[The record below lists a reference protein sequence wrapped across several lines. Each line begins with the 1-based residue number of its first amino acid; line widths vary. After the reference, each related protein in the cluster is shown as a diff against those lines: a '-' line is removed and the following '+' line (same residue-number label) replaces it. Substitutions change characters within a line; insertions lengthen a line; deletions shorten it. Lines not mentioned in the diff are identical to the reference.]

1 VSGMVPSR
9 KVMTKG
15 GALRNVLVLSL
26 LCIITRLA
34 FLMYWPENYRLLRM
48 DVDGYWGIGANLRAG
63 NGFAR
68 GLEPITTATRS
79 PMYPVFLA
87 GVHWVTGG
95 REGIALVSQAALDAV
110 TCVGI
115 YFLAVVVTGSVAAAC
130 LACLFWAVY
139 LPEVSEVTRFWS
151 EPLCALFVT
160 YALLLYIRA
169 REYDRLWLCG
179 LAGILFGGAALT
191 RSVFLFLPLLLA
203 GLLLIERGEG
213 RGRRSLFASTLLLGF
228 ILSMAPWV
236 IRNAVVFRAFIP
248 GYTQGGITLY
258 QAHARLGADDYLTY
272 VPHSYIL
279 RTVQARIATDPE
291 WARAEHSEV
300 ELDLLCA
307 REGLGLI
314 REHPVRYAK
323 LSVVRALWLW
333 FNIGYGR
340 VQGWTSVGVAAI
352 NGGLLTLGII
362 GLISGRLLWASRA
375 MPLVA
380 TLIYATLV
388 PALVLAVG
396 RYIFPVIPALVV
408 LSASGFM
415 VVYTKVWSH
424 R

>member
-1 VSGMVPSR
+1 MEPSR

-34 FLMYWPENYRLLRM
+34 FLMYWPENYGLLRV

-95 REGIALVSQAALDAV
+95 REGLALASQAALDGV

-115 YFLAVVVTGSVAAAC
+115 YFLAIIVTGSVAAAY

-139 LPEVSEVTRFWS
+139 LPEISQITRFWS

-160 YALLLYIRA
+160 YALLLYTLA
-169 REYDRLWLCG
+169 REYDRLWLFG
-179 LAGILFGGAALT
+179 LAGIVFGGAALT
-191 RSVFLFLPLLLA
+191 RSVFLFLPVVFA
-203 GLLLIERGEG
+203 GLLLVKRGEG
-213 RGRRSLFASTLLLGF
+213 GGRRLLFAGALLLGF

-236 IRNAVVFRAFIP
+236 IRNAVVFHAFIP
-248 GYTQGGITLY
+248 GYTQGGVTLY
-258 QAHARLGADDYLTY
+258 QAHVRLGEDDYLTY

-279 RTVQARIATDPE
+279 RKVQARVATDPE

-307 REGLGLI
+307 REALGLI
-314 REHPVRYAK
+314 YKHPDQYAK

-333 FNIGYGR
+333 FNIGYGW
-340 VQGWTSVGVAAI
+340 VQGWRSVGVAVI
-352 NGGLLTLGII
+352 NSALLILGII
-362 GLISGRLLWASRA
+362 GLIRGRLLWSNRA
-375 MPLVA
+375 MPLVV

-388 PALVLAVG
+388 PVLVLTVG
-396 RYIFPVIPALVV
+396 RYIYPVIPALVV
-408 LSASGFM
+408 LSAGGFM
-415 VVYTKVWSH
+415 VVYSRVQSQY
-424 R
+424 